1 MNREKLQTYASLT
14 VTALG
19 IGIALFLFFK
29 YLFLAVLPFL
39 ISWATAFAIRP
50 AVNYISKKSRIP
62 KKAVSVIL
70 TIFCVVVS
78 LGLVVLFAFFSVK
91 EARELF
97 SSLASNEK
105 IIDVITRITNPF
117 GVILGGSEG
126 GSEIAEHIGS
136 IIKEG
141 ISGLVS
147 RLVNILSRIVAS
159 VPRVVLFILVTV
171 ISSIYFALDIDRINA
186 WVKKLLPEKI
196 SKSLTAFKNGCLAV
210 GVKYIRSYA
219 VLMGITFTV
228 MLAGLLI
235 LKRRNALLLSA
246 VIAVLD
252 LLPVIGVG
260 SVIVPWSIVEI
271 LLGNTRVGIGLI
283 VLLVVHEL
291 IRQFSEPRI
300 VGKSIGVHPIIS
312 LLLLYV
318 GCSVFGIVG
327 ILFVPLVAVVL
338 NGVLSGRAK

>member
-117 GVILGGSEG
+117 GVILGGSES

-136 IIKEG
+136 EE
-141 ISGLVS
+141 SPT
-147 RLVNILSRIVAS
+147 RLA
-159 VPRVVLFILVTV
+159 
-171 ISSIYFALDIDRINA
+171 
-186 WVKKLLPEKI
+186 
-196 SKSLTAFKNGCLAV
+196 
-210 GVKYIRSYA
+210 
-219 VLMGITFTV
+219 
-228 MLAGLLI
+228 
-235 LKRRNALLLSA
+235 
-246 VIAVLD
+246 
-252 LLPVIGVG
+252 
-260 SVIVPWSIVEI
+260 
-271 LLGNTRVGIGLI
+271 
-283 VLLVVHEL
+283 
-291 IRQFSEPRI
+291 
-300 VGKSIGVHPIIS
+300 
-312 LLLLYV
+312 
-318 GCSVFGIVG
+318 
-327 ILFVPLVAVVL
+327 
-338 NGVLSGRAK
+338 